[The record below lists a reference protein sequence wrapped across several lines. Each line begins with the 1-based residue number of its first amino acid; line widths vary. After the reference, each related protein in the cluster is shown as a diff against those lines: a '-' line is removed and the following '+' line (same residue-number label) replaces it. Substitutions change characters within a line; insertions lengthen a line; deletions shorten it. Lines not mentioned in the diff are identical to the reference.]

1 MALGKE
7 NDSLQINNQRLGQ
20 EVEELK
26 ETIKDMNKTMVE
38 QQIRLEQQIEESESS
53 EEEEEEKEGLVDF
66 PNLVLS
72 DHDENQIMNTGY
84 SSDLIARV
92 KELGRKT
99 NALLLEEEDEEEE

>member
-7 NDSLQINNQRLGQ
+7 NDSLQINNERLGQ

-26 ETIKDMNKTMVE
+26 ETIKDMHKTMAA
-38 QQIRLEQQIEESESS
+38 QQIRLAQQIEESESS
-53 EEEEEEKEGLVDF
+53 EEEEEEGLVDF